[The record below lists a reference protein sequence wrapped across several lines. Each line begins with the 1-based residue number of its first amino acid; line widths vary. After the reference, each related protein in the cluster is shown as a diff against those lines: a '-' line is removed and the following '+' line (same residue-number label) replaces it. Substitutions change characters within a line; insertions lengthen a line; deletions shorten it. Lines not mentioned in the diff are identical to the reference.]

1 MAMDTTFLG
10 ETGGKIVQLLRRR
23 PKTVNELA
31 AALRLTD
38 NAVRAH
44 LTRLEGDGQVEQMG
58 ARASFRKPEFVYR
71 LTVETEQAFAK
82 AQGPVLAA
90 LLDVLREQLAPDR
103 LAECLQEVGLRL
115 AAPHLPALANLSMRE
130 RAKRTVRILG
140 GLGGLA
146 ELDEPDGRIEIR
158 GFACPLDG
166 AVRDHPELC
175 LAAQAF
181 VSELMAQPMKEQCDK
196 GERPRCVFVARRTLS
211 E

>member
-1 MAMDTTFLG
+1 MAIGSTLFG
-10 ETGGKIVQLLRRR
+10 ETGGKIVQLLRRGPR
-23 PKTVNELA
+23 TVNELA
-31 AALRLTD
+31 GALRLTD
-38 NAVRAH
+38 NAIRSH
-44 LTRLEGDGQVEQMG
+44 LARLEGDGQVEQVG

-71 LTVETEQAFAK
+71 LTVKAEQAFAK

-103 LAECLQEVGLRL
+103 LAESLHEVGRRL
-115 AAPHLPALANLSMRE
+115 AAPHLPALTDLSTRE
-130 RAKRTVRILG
+130 RAKRTIGILR

-146 ELDEPDGRIEIR
+146 ELGGQDDRIEIR

-181 VSELMAQPMKEQCDK
+181 VSELVGQPMKEQCDK
-196 GERPRCVFVARRTLS
+196 GERPKCAFVVCRPL
-211 E
+211 